1 MGPKLATYMEL
12 IDMLMELI
20 DMLGWCSIIYGEDIS
35 DGYHVSVCGGCT
47 MSLVW
52 GWGVT
57 GVEEVWVDVESADSG
72 RAAEQ
77 RFVWGWLLHVGC
89 WPGDCLLTCDK
100 EASAFS
106 LDGALMRWSV
116 AHFGQKCAGS
126 PLNVLAMCALRFLAR
141 MGCLAPGRGGNY
153 TRSGMG
159 G

>member
-72 RAAEQ
+72 RAAASCGAA
-77 RFVWGWLLHVGC
+77 FCLGMAASCGLLAGGL
-89 WPGDCLLTCDK
+89 PFDMRQSGQCLLAGWRVDALECCTFWAKVCWLSSQCLGYVY
-100 EASAFS
+100 AAFS
-106 LDGALMRWSV
+106 G
-116 AHFGQKCAGS
+116 
-126 PLNVLAMCALRFLAR
+126 
-141 MGCLAPGRGGNY
+141 
-153 TRSGMG
+153 T
-159 G
+159 